1 MKAIQ
6 AMSNTPP
13 PDDPWHDPSS
23 GPVRQDIP
31 RIIFVLLVMAA
42 LIGGTLWIVKPFL
55 PALVWATMIVV
66 ATWPLMRMLQ
76 SRLGNRRW
84 AAVLVMTLGLAALVI
99 VPIGLAV
106 GTIAEHVLD
115 LKDQAATLL
124 SHPLPPAPDWLAR
137 TPMVGARLASEWQT
151 QVAAGPT
158 ALVAKLQPY
167 AGKLASWIA
176 ARAGGLGM
184 LTLHLLLT
192 IALSAVLYA
201 HGEQAAAG
209 VRRFARRMGGQHGDD
224 AVVLAG
230 QSIRAVAMG
239 IVVTALVQSGLGG
252 VALAIAGVPY
262 VAVLTSIMF
271 ICCIA
276 QIGPGV
282 VLIGSI
288 VWLFHG
294 GSTGMGT
301 FLIVAGLIITS
312 LDNIL
317 RPMLI
322 KRGADVPLLLIL
334 TGVMGGLVAFGI
346 VGLFVG
352 PVVLAVSYTLVN
364 AWIDSPQAQ
373 ADASAGPPADPYR
386 SA

>member
-1 MKAIQ
+1 
-6 AMSNTPP
+6 MSNTPSP
-13 PDDPWHDPSS
+13 NEVARQS
-23 GPVRQDIP
+23 GQSDVP
-31 RIIFVLLVMAA
+31 RIVFVVLVIAL
-42 LIGGTLWIVKPFL
+42 LIGGTLWIIKPFL
-55 PALVWATMIVV
+55 PALVWSTMIVV

-76 SRLGNRRW
+76 NRLGGRRW
-84 AAVLVMTLGLAALVI
+84 AAVLVMTLALATLVI

-115 LKDQAATLL
+115 LKDEAANLL
-124 SHPLPPAPDWLAR
+124 SHPLPPPPDWLGK
-137 TPMVGARLASEWQT
+137 TPMVGPRLVSEWQA
-151 QVAAGPT
+151 QAAEGPT
-158 ALVAKLQPY
+158 AMVAKLQPY
-167 AGKLASWIA
+167 AGKVAAWIA
-176 ARAGGLGM
+176 ARAGSIGM
-184 LTLHLLLT
+184 LSLHLLLT
-192 IALSAVLYA
+192 IALAAVLYA
-201 HGEQAAAG
+201 NGEQAANG
-209 VRRFARRMGGQHGDD
+209 VRRFARRMGGKYGDN

-230 QSIRAVAMG
+230 QAIRAVAMG

-252 VALAIAGVPY
+252 IAIAIAGVPY

-276 QIGPGV
+276 QIGPGL

-288 VWLFHG
+288 IWLFHG
-294 GSTGMGT
+294 GNNGMGT
-301 FLIVAGLIITS
+301 FLLIAGLIVTS

-317 RPMLI
+317 RPLLI

-364 AWIDSPQAQ
+364 AWIDSPGAMV
-373 ADASAGPPADPYR
+373 DPAIEPEPDPYR